1 MTPQISYP
9 PYRAHSSHQLSIE
22 AAQSLL
28 STYLTESE
36 SSPHLHPD
44 ALLSTAGVQ
53 FSTHGGPTGGL
64 VLHNLR
70 RVEAGLRGERLA
82 PDPEPESED
91 RVLDGLIEKWEAKP
105 QGKSWKRKLNDVEEG
120 WQDLEEFQRK
130 QGAVEVGEIGDRSN
144 FVEDGGA
151 ELPMLA
157 TGSAGKKMDKEARK
171 KAKKER
177 EQEKKRKRAE
187 EKQRKAAA

>member
-53 FSTHGGPTGGL
+53 FSTHGGPMGGL

-82 PDPEPESED
+82 PDPEPESDD
-91 RVLDGLIEKWEAKP
+91 RVLDGLVESEAKL

-120 WQDLEEFQRK
+120 WQDLEEFQRE
-130 QGAVEVGEIGDRSN
+130 QGGVEVGEIGDRSN
-144 FVEDGGA
+144 FVEDGDA
-151 ELPMLA
+151 EPPVLA
-157 TGSAGKKMDKEARK
+157 TGSARKKVDKEARK

-177 EQEKKRKRAE
+177 EQEKKRKRVE

>member
-53 FSTHGGPTGGL
+53 FSTHGGPMGGL

-82 PDPEPESED
+82 PDPEPESDD
-91 RVLDGLIEKWEAKP
+91 RVLDGLIEESGAKL

-120 WQDLEEFQRK
+120 WQDLEEFQRE
-130 QGAVEVGEIGDRSN
+130 QGRVEVGEIGDRSN
-144 FVEDGGA
+144 FVEDGSA
-151 ELPMLA
+151 ESPVLA
-157 TGSAGKKMDKEARK
+157 TGSAGKVDKEARK

>member
-1 MTPQISYP
+1 M
-9 PYRAHSSHQLSIE
+9 
-22 AAQSLL
+22 
-28 STYLTESE
+28 
-36 SSPHLHPD
+36 
-44 ALLSTAGVQ
+44 
-53 FSTHGGPTGGL
+53 GGL

-82 PDPEPESED
+82 PDPEPESDD
-91 RVLDGLIEKWEAKP
+91 RVLDGLIEESGAKL
-105 QGKSWKRKLNDVEEG
+105 QGNSWKRKLNDVEEG
-120 WQDLEEFQRK
+120 WQDLEEFQRE
-130 QGAVEVGEIGDRSN
+130 QGGVEVGEIGDRSN

-151 ELPMLA
+151 ESPVLA
-157 TGSAGKKMDKEARK
+157 TGSVGKKVDKEARK